1 MHKNNLKNGFKMN
14 KVYII
19 DINNLKKSFSYEE
32 IYNKVSLYRKNKTDR
47 LVFEK
52 DKWLSLGAE
61 YLLIQALNDLEID
74 YSKIDIDLAENKKPI
89 LKNIENVF
97 FNLSHSKDMAM
108 CAISNK
114 EIGCD
119 IQAKSDNS
127 LEIADRFFNKEEVDL
142 IGQKETL
149 EEKKDLFY
157 RLWTLKESYSKAL
170 GLGLNIGLAE
180 FQIQLTNDNISVSTK
195 QNLDTDFYF
204 EEIKLK
210 NKEYKCAI
218 CSKCFDKCEIKE
230 IML

>member
-1 MHKNNLKNGFKMN
+1 MN
-14 KVYII
+14 RVYII
-19 DINNLKKSFSYEE
+19 DINNLKKSYSYEE
-32 IYNKVSLYRKNKTDR
+32 IYNKVSSYRKNKTDK
-47 LVFEK
+47 LMFEK
-52 DKWLSLGAE
+52 DKWLSLGVE
-61 YLLIQALNDLEID
+61 YLLMQALNDLEID

-108 CAISNK
+108 CAISSK

-119 IQAKSDNS
+119 IQVKLDNS

-180 FQIQLTNDNISVSTK
+180 FNIQLNNDNISVSTK

-204 EEIKLK
+204 EEINPK
-210 NKEYKCAI
+210 NKDYKCAI